1 MTMVSDN
8 NQQHTN
14 GHHHAKE
21 ENATELPPYK
31 VKVSKRFM
39 FVTLLSTI
47 LVAFTMGRAARM
59 ILFNGMAAL
68 LAPHDQSAM
77 FIHTNVDGIFNG
89 SGGGGGGGSG
99 GGRSKEL
106 PTPKLIDGKEV
117 PVTLYTAKNF
127 DTSIGSASASVYL
140 SRDSNVKV
148 NVASEKKEECDANGA
163 GKESCQKCSR
173 SASSAS
179 ASSKD
184 VEETKANET
193 HDDEEEHLPAGQHL
207 LIDIKNV
214 DGTFLNSE
222 VRLAEAMVGVVNESK
237 LTLLSYHCH
246 KLIPMGVSCVGV
258 LLESHISFHTW
269 PEDGVITLDLFTCG
283 SGELV
288 PVLPIVKRLFG
299 VPVEKYDDGSDEKDG
314 YEPHMVWTHK
324 LRGFSP
330 HFETSVLNDDLGRFV
345 VENASMDLK
354 VEVGS
359 IKTPFQRIDIW
370 DSIDATSHD
379 YLSYATSLKKDG
391 KSYESLHPELFLP
404 NREIFLDGVLQSTRL
419 GNEAYHEALVH
430 PAMMA
435 HPHPQRVGII
445 GGGEGATL
453 KEVLKHNTLK
463 KVNMIEI
470 DEKMVYFSR
479 EHLPDWNS
487 CADISGISWC
497 GDDPR
502 AGMYYEDALAWF
514 NNRYSEDA
522 IAAGIVADY
531 DDREPFDLLIMDALD
546 PQDKV
551 PFADVLYND
560 PRFFKTLSNA
570 LTDNG
575 IVVLQLGESPNYSSP
590 PEAPSRNSKR
600 DFVMKQLA
608 KLFHSSHVYT
618 DGHCEFRGPWS
629 FVIAFK
635 GEESEALWY
644 RNAAEIDAAI
654 RKRMLKTVSSGAN
667 TLKYFDGR
675 TMETEYQSP
684 PKTYEAVYCRANPIP
699 TSCVGEQAEDE
710 KHDMYL
716 ARHLYKKQQSN
727 IGSHGK
733 AAMCNVVSNARGFAH
748 GFGGLSDAF
757 KQSCA

>member
-1 MTMVSDN
+1 MASNT
-8 NQQHTN
+8 TN
-14 GHHHAKE
+14 GHHHAKGG
-21 ENATELPPYK
+21 NRTELPPYK

-39 FVTLLSTI
+39 FISMLSTV
-47 LVAFTMGRAARM
+47 LLAFTLGRAARM

-77 FIHTNVDGIFNG
+77 FVHTNVDGIFNG
-89 SGGGGGGGSG
+89 SGGSG
-99 GGRSKEL
+99 GESAGTKSKEL
-106 PTPKLIDGKEV
+106 PIPKLIDGKEV

-140 SRDSNVKV
+140 SRDSDVPN
-148 NVASEKKEECDANGA
+148 SPEMEECETTDE

-173 SASSAS
+173 SMTGNKPSSNENIDYASP
-179 ASSKD
+179 SS
-184 VEETKANET
+184 NET
-193 HDDEEEHLPAGQHL
+193 GDEDDEEHLPAGQHL

-222 VRLAEAMVGVVNESK
+222 VRLARAMVDVVNESK

-288 PVLPIVKRLFG
+288 PVLPSVERLFG
-299 VPVEKYDDGSDEKDG
+299 IPVENYDDK
-314 YEPHMVWTHK
+314 PHMVWTHK
-324 LRGFSP
+324 LRGFE
-330 HFETSVLNDDLGRFV
+330 HNKNVLNDDLGRFV

-354 VEVGS
+354 VEVGT
-359 IKTPFQRIDIW
+359 IQTPFQRIDIW
-370 DSIDATSHD
+370 DHIDATSSN

-391 KSYESLHPELFLP
+391 KSYESLHPEFFLP
-404 NREIFLDGVLQSTRL
+404 EREIYLDGVLQSTRV

-435 HPHPQRVGII
+435 HPRPERVGII

-479 EHLPDWNS
+479 DHLPAWNS
-487 CADISGISWC
+487 CEDISGIAWC

-514 NNRYSEDA
+514 NNRFSDRA
-522 IAAGIVADY
+522 IESGIVNQY

-546 PQDKV
+546 PQDDV
-551 PFADVLYND
+551 PFAEVLYND
-560 PRFFKTLSNA
+560 PIFFKTLSNA
-570 LTDNG
+570 LTQNG
-575 IVVLQLGESPNYSSP
+575 ILVLQLGEAPVFSTP
-590 PEAPSRNSKR
+590 PEAVSRNNKR

-608 KLFHSSHVYT
+608 KLFHSSHVFT
-618 DGHCEFRGPWS
+618 EGHCFFR
-629 FVIAFK
+629 
-635 GEESEALWY
+635 SE
-644 RNAAEIDAAI
+644 
-654 RKRMLKTVSSGAN
+654 
-667 TLKYFDGR
+667 
-675 TMETEYQSP
+675 
-684 PKTYEAVYCRANPIP
+684 
-699 TSCVGEQAEDE
+699 
-710 KHDMYL
+710 
-716 ARHLYKKQQSN
+716 
-727 IGSHGK
+727 
-733 AAMCNVVSNARGFAH
+733 
-748 GFGGLSDAF
+748 
-757 KQSCA
+757 